1 MKTATTGHGTIAKR
15 MEAAGLGY
23 EITNP
28 MQIVTF
34 LTTGGPYVAVAQYE
48 HRVFVG
54 FYSSR
59 GQARFA
65 RNEAR
70 KIRGV
75 NSTRVIHIPSEEDLR
90 P

>member
-15 MEAAGLGY
+15 MENAGLSY
-23 EITNP
+23 EVLNVT
-28 MQIVTF
+28 QIATF
-34 LTTGGPYVAVAQYE
+34 VLTGGPYVAVAQFDG
-48 HRVFVG
+48 RVFVG

-70 KIRGV
+70 RLKGV
-75 NSTRVIHIPSEEDLR
+75 TNTRVIHVYPYAED
-90 P
+90 